1 MDSVALFSWIAWL
14 CTNGF
19 SGSIFMDWVAPPPW
33 NIHLDF
39 IQKGNLKLPFVKI
52 QQKTFLENVISE
64 ADYNYL
70 KNCLKKDDIDWYMV
84 IRFLAATGARVS
96 ELIQFKVEH
105 VKLGYIDIYSKG
117 GKLRRIYIPK
127 QLKNEALDWLSARN
141 QESGFIFL
149 NKYGERI
156 TTRGISGQLKKG
168 LTDTLVTC

>member
-1 MDSVALFSWIAWL
+1 MLETFKVYLDKSNFSKNTIDSYYFAVKQFYQQYNEVNKKNLKEYKIWMIDNYKPKTVNLRLRAI
-14 CTNGF
+14 NYY
-19 SGSIFMDWVAPPPW
+19 
-33 NIHLDF
+33 LDF

-117 GKLRRIYIPK
+117 GKLRRIYI
-127 QLKNEALDWLSARN
+127 
-141 QESGFIFL
+141 G
-149 NKYGERI
+149 
-156 TTRGISGQLKKG
+156 
-168 LTDTLVTC
+168 